1 MMARMLGR
9 PVVLALAFLLAALAG
24 ATVYALVRP
33 APTGGVSADAV
44 RTAILERPEMIPE
57 AMQALRD
64 RETGKTVAANR
75 AAITTPFG
83 DAWKGS
89 ANPDVTVV
97 AYMDYACGYCR
108 QSLPMLE
115 QLVANDPKIRV
126 VFREL
131 PVLSAESRV
140 AAEWSLAAAEQGK
153 FKPYHDTLF
162 AVGQLSQAA
171 VDAAIARAGLDR
183 NRAAAVVKTPAAEQE
198 ISRNLQTA
206 GQLGMTGTP
215 SWVVGDRVL
224 SGAVSLEAMQAAV
237 KAARA

>member
-1 MMARMLGR
+1 MLGR

-33 APTGGVSADAV
+33 AASGGVSAEAV

-64 RETGKTVAANR
+64 REMGKTVAANR

-115 QLVANDPKIRV
+115 QLVAGDPKVRV

-140 AAEWSLAAAEQGK
+140 A
-153 FKPYHDTLF
+153 
-162 AVGQLSQAA
+162 
-171 VDAAIARAGLDR
+171 RAGQVQAVPRHAVRGRPTEPGGGRHRDR
-183 NRAAAVVKTPAAEQE
+183 ARRPRPQPRRRVRQG
-198 ISRNLQTA
+198 A
-206 GQLGMTGTP
+206 GG
-215 SWVVGDRVL
+215 
-224 SGAVSLEAMQAAV
+224 GA
-237 KAARA
+237 